1 MEFLQSNWTWIVFIG
16 LFVWMLASGGGC
28 CGSGKH
34 GRGKRED
41 ESHQH

>member
-1 MEFLQSNWTWIVFIG
+1 MEFLQSNWIWIVFIG
-16 LFVWMLASGGGC
+16 VFVWMLASGGGR

-34 GRGKRED
+34 RRGKRED